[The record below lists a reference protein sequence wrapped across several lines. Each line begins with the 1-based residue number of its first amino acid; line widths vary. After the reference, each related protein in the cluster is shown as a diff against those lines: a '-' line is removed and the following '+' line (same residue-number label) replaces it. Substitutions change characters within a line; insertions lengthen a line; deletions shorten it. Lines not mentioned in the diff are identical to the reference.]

1 MTLATRIRSHR
12 DRTRARREFN
22 RAVTGAS
29 TIALRDELITMDQAR
44 RGTLR

>member
-1 MTLATRIRSHR
+1 MSFTARIRSHR
-12 DRTRARREFN
+12 DRSRARRDFN

-29 TIALRDELITMDQAR
+29 TTALRDELITMDQAQ